1 MMRKFYIFK
10 INDEF
15 YSLTKKCPYNLYK
28 SLEQIYKLNKVN
40 VNEAYNLFSSIC
52 LPFDKNKLNIKIFSQ
67 YQNNESYIK
76 FNNVHI
82 LNDYFSKES
91 SKLTVNKSHLI
102 LSTSMLNPSYFSILK
117 SLNKV
122 FVCDFQNVDYF
133 YLENI

>member
-102 LSTSMLNPSYFSILK
+102 LSTSILNPSYFSILK